1 MHPISAVNAEERRP
15 QENWIQRLLAGR
27 PRRAERHR
35 LPPLIAF
42 HWDGPTPRAHRIADI
57 SENGMYLVT
66 STRWAP
72 RTLLMMSLQ
81 RNGATGNTPDD
92 SIMVQAMVIRSGR
105 NGVGL
110 AFVPAEIYAVRRG
123 PEPSAIGADRAALRS
138 FLDRALSNR
147 A

>member
-81 RNGATGNTPDD
+81 RNGATGNTPND
-92 SIMVQAMVIRSGR
+92 SIMVQAI
-105 NGVGL
+105 
-110 AFVPAEIYAVRRG
+110 VPVEIYAVRRG